1 MKGYD
6 GYTTMT
12 FARERR
18 VLTVTFN
25 RPAVL
30 NAVSAAMHSEM
41 ARLFYDIAAD
51 RETDIVVLTGAGR
64 AFCAG
69 GDMDWLQSAVDDISV
84 FDQIAVEAK
93 RIVFGLL
100 DLEKPVICR
109 LNGDAVGLG
118 ATVALF
124 CDIIIAADDA
134 RIGDLHVNIGLSA
147 GDGGAIIWPQLI
159 GYPRAKEFLMTGRLI
174 DGAEAAALGSRERGG
189 AGRRARCPRRA
200 DGRQAGA
207 GRDPGD
213 PLHQGLDQHRPQTAR
228 ARDDGC
234 LHRLRKPDQRLR
246 RPSRR
251 ARGLPR
257 APQARVRPQPG
268 ALMRRA
274 AAAKTDAGALP
285 GWDLSDLYPG
295 PRSDEVRRDL
305 EQAAAAAEALHEEFA
320 GRVGDLNGE
329 TLADLIARY
338 EAIKETLERLTS
350 YAYLVYCTAMDD
362 AETAQFFQ
370 TVREETTATE
380 SRLLFLTLELNRIE
394 DDALEDKLKAPA
406 LARYAPWVRDVR
418 AFRPFQLSDEVERLL
433 LEKQVAGRAAWMRLF
448 DETMAALR
456 FSVRGEA
463 LGSAEA
469 LNLLSDKDG
478 EVRKEAA
485 QALGTVLGENV
496 RTFALIT
503 NTLAKDKEIED
514 QWRGF
519 ERPIS
524 ARNLGNRV
532 EDEVVDA
539 LIAAVEAA
547 APRLA
552 HRYYALKARWMGVD
566 RLDYWDRNA
575 PLPEDD
581 DRTVG
586 WDEAISTVLA
596 AYRAFSPELAGIG
609 RRFFDNDWIDVP
621 VRNGKSPGAF
631 AHPTVPGAHPYLLLN
646 YQGKARDVMVLA
658 HELGHGVHQV
668 LAGRQGLLMA
678 ETPLT
683 LAETASVFGE
693 QLTFRTLLDGESE
706 PERRRVML
714 AGKVEDMLNTVVRQ
728 VAFCAFERRVH
739 EERRAG
745 ELTPERLSEHW
756 LAVQSESLGPALRFH
771 DEYRFYW
778 AYIPHFIHA
787 PFYVYAYAFGECL
800 VNALYAVYRAEPAG
814 FEQKYLDMLRAGGSL
829 RYRELLA
836 PFGLDASEPAFW
848 SRGLDVI
855 AGFVDE
861 LEAAL

>member
-1 MKGYD
+1 
-6 GYTTMT
+6 
-12 FARERR
+12 
-18 VLTVTFN
+18 
-25 RPAVL
+25 
-30 NAVSAAMHSEM
+30 
-41 ARLFYDIAAD
+41 
-51 RETDIVVLTGAGR
+51 
-64 AFCAG
+64 
-69 GDMDWLQSAVDDISV
+69 
-84 FDQIAVEAK
+84 
-93 RIVFGLL
+93 
-100 DLEKPVICR
+100 
-109 LNGDAVGLG
+109 
-118 ATVALF
+118 
-124 CDIIIAADDA
+124 
-134 RIGDLHVNIGLSA
+134 
-147 GDGGAIIWPQLI
+147 
-159 GYPRAKEFLMTGRLI
+159 
-174 DGAEAAALGSRERGG
+174 
-189 AGRRARCPRRA
+189 
-200 DGRQAGA
+200 
-207 GRDPGD
+207 
-213 PLHQGLDQHRPQTAR
+213 
-228 ARDDGC
+228 
-234 LHRLRKPDQRLR
+234 
-246 RPSRR
+246 
-251 ARGLPR
+251 
-257 APQARVRPQPG
+257 
-268 ALMRRA
+268 MRRA
-274 AAAKTDAGALP
+274 AAAKADAGALP

-305 EQAAAAAEALHEEFA
+305 EQTAAAAEALHEEFA
-320 GRVGDLNGE
+320 GRVGDLDGE

-394 DDALEDKLKAPA
+394 DDALADKLKAPA

-456 FSVRGEA
+456 FPVRGEA

-469 LNLLSDKDG
+469 LNLLSDKDRD
-478 EVRKEAA
+478 VRREAA

-646 YQGKARDVMVLA
+646 YQGKARDVMILA

-668 LAGRQGLLMA
+668 LAGGQGLLLA

-693 QLTFRTLLDGESE
+693 QLTFRALLDGESE

-745 ELTPERLSEHW
+745 ELTPDRLSEHW

-829 RYRELLA
+829 RHRELLA